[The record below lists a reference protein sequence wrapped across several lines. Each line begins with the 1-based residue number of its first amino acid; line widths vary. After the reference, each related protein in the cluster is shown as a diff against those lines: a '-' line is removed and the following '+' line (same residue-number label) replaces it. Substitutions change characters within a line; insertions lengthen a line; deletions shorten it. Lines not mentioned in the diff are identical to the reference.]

1 MLITND
7 ATSENWNKI
16 FAPPKR
22 KWILKV
28 ETQGAIRWEP
38 PISGS
43 NSEHK
48 INVLW
53 LFAKE
58 ASKSNLCSPKRML
71 NSLFRYKQL
80 YGTQKSSEV
89 SKLTT
94 LFTIAQIQHWNTN
107 GMCISWHKCFCHSI
121 DFLSF
126 LKFWVIAKSK
136 KWQWEPLKQVQYNPG
151 ISDQKSVTK
160 LTEALSNLHC
170 KKFKDHVTQIPIKNL
185 FWKKPNCSAR
195 EH

>member
-1 MLITND
+1 M
-7 ATSENWNKI
+7 
-16 FAPPKR
+16 
-22 KWILKV
+22 
-28 ETQGAIRWEP
+28 
-38 PISGS
+38 
-43 NSEHK
+43 
-48 INVLW
+48 LW

-58 ASKSNLCSPKRML
+58 ASKSSNLCSPKRML

-80 YGTQKSSEV
+80 YGTQNSSEV

-107 GMCISWHKCFCHSI
+107 GMCISWHECFYHSI

-151 ISDQKSVTK
+151 MSDKKSVTK
-160 LTEALSNLHC
+160 LTEFVKFAL
-170 KKFKDHVTQIPIKNL
+170 QEIKE
-185 FWKKPNCSAR
+185 PCDTDT
-195 EH
+195 H